1 MVVDLAIDGENDA
14 VIGVGKG
21 LGTALWLCVSSHAFE
36 GGGSATYRRPRYSD
50 AHGTRLSQEVSKAC
64 ATRNTAYT
72 HWASVLVSLQMML
85 PPVEPPIVSLLP
97 SRKEVHVTQFLL
109 QSGPLCRILQRESQ
123 LSCSQT
129 SIGSTYAFESFSAV
143 GLNFCTS
150 GCLRAH
156 AVSRAHSARDNS
168 FAMVGLKA
176 APPREIAP
184 KPLTR
189 EGWRFVPMTC
199 EYTTHCD

>member
-1 MVVDLAIDGENDA
+1 MVVDLAIDGEDDA
-14 VIGVGKG
+14 VIGVGQG
-21 LGTALWLCVSSHAFE
+21 LGTALCLCVSSHAFE

-50 AHGTRLSQEVSKAC
+50 AHGTRLSQGVSKAC
-64 ATRNTAYT
+64 ATRNTTYT
-72 HWASVLVSLQMML
+72 HWASILVSLQMML

-129 SIGSTYAFESFSAV
+129 RIGSTYAFDSFSAV

-156 AVSRAHSARDNS
+156 AVSRAHSVRDNS
-168 FAMVGLKA
+168 FAMVGLKSCPSKGDRPQA
-176 APPREIAP
+176 IDSGRVEIRTYDMRIYHT
-184 KPLTR
+184 L
-189 EGWRFVPMTC
+189 
-199 EYTTHCD
+199 